1 MRERVSG
8 VVRAREGGRA
18 RLREVESV
26 ASWKAVFESD
36 ARARDGDER
45 RGRAKF
51 LSTAE
56 YEIRITNT
64 FLKCMTGSM
73 CSICPRL
80 LGNS

>member
-36 ARARDGDER
+36 ARAREETREGDEQS
-45 RGRAKF
+45 F
-51 LSTAE
+51 CTAE

>member
-36 ARARDGDER
+36 ARAREWRREGDEQ
-45 RGRAKF
+45 GF

-64 FLKCMTGSM
+64 FL
-73 CSICPRL
+73 
-80 LGNS
+80 NV

>member
-36 ARARDGDER
+36 ARAREETREGDEQS
-45 RGRAKF
+45 F

-56 YEIRITNT
+56 YQIRITNT
-64 FLKCMTGSM
+64 FL
-73 CSICPRL
+73 
-80 LGNS
+80 NV